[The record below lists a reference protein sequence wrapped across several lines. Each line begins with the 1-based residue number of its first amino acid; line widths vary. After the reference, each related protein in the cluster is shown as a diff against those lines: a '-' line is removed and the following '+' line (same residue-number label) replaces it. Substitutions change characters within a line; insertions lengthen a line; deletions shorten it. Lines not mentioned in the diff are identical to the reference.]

1 MWNAPCVT
9 HASARPFPAP
19 STQTPEGVAC
29 PRDHRPQNPP
39 PGTFPQGP
47 RPRDHPGAWFP
58 PWRGWEH
65 TGAEKPPAQG
75 RHRCEVTRKE
85 ATPRTCTRLARIT
98 AHKDKFQG
106 CSILEEKKL
115 RPKTG
120 DAALLKLHGGVHTTR
135 RRRRPARP
143 TPRLPRS
150 VGLTPVKHR
159 GGCLR
164 ASWGGRLRAS
174 WGGRTRPVQQHV
186 HQRQGLAP
194 GKPGARRH
202 QRPLS
207 YTSTDTELTT
217 RQFKTCDALETRERG
232 NRSS

>member
-58 PWRGWEH
+58 PRRGWEH

-85 ATPRTCTRLARIT
+85 ATPRTRTRLARIT

-106 CSILEEKKL
+106 CSILEEKNSGQ
-115 RPKTG
+115 RPGRSPAEAPRGRAHHPAEEMRSSAHSPPAPLCGT
-120 DAALLKLHGGVHTTR
+120 DHGQTLGRAPAGVVGRAHASR
-135 RRRRPARP
+135 SAARP
-143 TPRLPRS
+143 SAAGPGPR
-150 VGLTPVKHR
+150 
-159 GGCLR
+159 
-164 ASWGGRLRAS
+164 
-174 WGGRTRPVQQHV
+174 
-186 HQRQGLAP
+186 
-194 GKPGARRH
+194 
-202 QRPLS
+202 
-207 YTSTDTELTT
+207 
-217 RQFKTCDALETRERG
+217 
-232 NRSS
+232 

>member
-47 RPRDHPGAWFP
+47 CPRDHPGAWFP

-85 ATPRTCTRLARIT
+85 ATPRTRTRLARIT

-120 DAALLKLHGGVHTTR
+120 DAALLKLQGGVAHSPPAPLCGTDPGQTPGR
-135 RRRRPARP
+135 VPAGVVGRAPAGVVGRAHASRSAARP
-143 TPRLPRS
+143 SAAGPGPR
-150 VGLTPVKHR
+150 
-159 GGCLR
+159 
-164 ASWGGRLRAS
+164 
-174 WGGRTRPVQQHV
+174 
-186 HQRQGLAP
+186 
-194 GKPGARRH
+194 
-202 QRPLS
+202 
-207 YTSTDTELTT
+207 
-217 RQFKTCDALETRERG
+217 
-232 NRSS
+232 